1 MKSKRHIQSFNE
13 HGENLNI
20 SDVSESLVNLKK
32 LKNIVEDAIENG
44 DIDGLNYVYGSDWFE
59 DLIKVFNENGF
70 DIVKK

>member
-13 HGENLNI
+13 HQEKLNL

>member
-1 MKSKRHIQSFNE
+1 MKGKRHIKSFE
-13 HGENLNI
+13 LFKENLNI
-20 SDVSESLVNLKK
+20 SDVSDSLVNLKK

-44 DIDGLNYVYGSDWFE
+44 DIDGLNYVFGSDWFE

>member
-1 MKSKRHIQSFNE
+1 MKDLKNIQSFNE